1 VLLANAE
8 AAMAET
14 LNVFLLLALP
24 MDALKLP
31 NVPIMESSTN
41 TYEQSPVVL
50 MVDDSM
56 LERRTATS

>member
-1 VLLANAE
+1 MANAE

-31 NVPIMESSTN
+31 NVPIMESSTIS
-41 TYEQSPVVL
+41 TTGDCSYVL
-50 MVDDSM
+50 VTLTVASFM
-56 LERRTATS
+56 